1 MTLENI
7 KGMTEYLE
15 NDCYCPYE
23 IYDTSGFFYQLFKPE
38 TPCELL
44 AESKYGEH
52 CLIFVAARP
61 SDEFGSDKTQILC
74 IEQHEG
80 KIYDCFRYDA
90 TDHNI
95 KETKL
100 YATGKIN
107 RMNLNEY
114 AEHDTVKEI
123 RDIFEKIDAIMV

>member
-61 SDEFGSDKTQILC
+61 SDEFGSDKYPEEVQYDEKGHAASCWKMIKTLY
-74 IEQHEG
+74 EQGKIDIVNGVPEG
-80 KIYDCFRYDA
+80 KPLIYNGA
-90 TDHNI
+90 IIANQK
-95 KETKL
+95 KERKKHEQ
-100 YATGKIN
+100 GK
-107 RMNLNEY
+107 
-114 AEHDTVKEI
+114 
-123 RDIFEKIDAIMV
+123 